1 MSNFLVT
8 DPVEP
13 TDGLNYIFAYM
24 SAAYG
29 NQFIRSFEGVKLEM
43 VRMVWQKELGQY
55 LQSKAVLDYAL
66 SKLPQDFPPSV
77 FKFRELCKK
86 SPDVCDLDTKSGIEM
101 LANRLGMNEW
111 DQLEQFHVYKEKVLT
126 KAKEKGLI

>member
-13 TDGLNYIFAYM
+13 SDGLNYIFAYM

-29 NQFIRSFEGVKLEM
+29 NQFVRSFDGVTLEKG
-43 VRMVWQKELGQY
+43 RMVGQKELGQY
-55 LQSKAVLDYAL
+55 LQSTAVLDFAL
-66 SKLPQDFPPSV
+66 SNLPHDYPPSV

-86 SPDVCDLDTKSGIEM
+86 SPDVCDLDTKTGVEM
-101 LANRLGMNEW
+101 LAFRLGMGEW
-111 DQLEQFHVYKEKVLT
+111 DQLEQFHVYREKVMA
-126 KAKEKGLI
+126 KAKEKGLL